1 MVVLRL
7 AFTYV
12 TRRCGPSLQAG
23 PPRSAPWSRTPG
35 NGRDVRLLQGCGPS
49 SFGGSP
55 PEDPRSGGLDRTPGS
70 GRDAGLL
77 RGGGPSSLGDS
88 PAPPLERERQV
99 ADVKTGSPPLPGA
112 RGRPANILPDGSR
125 DAAGE
130 VGKGGWVEN
139 LVGALGG
146 GGVGALDTLRL
157 YIYLSLLSRAIE
169 VS

>member
-1 MVVLRL
+1 MTSVCSKG
-7 AFTYV
+7 A
-12 TRRCGPSLQAG
+12 A
-23 PPRSAPWSRTPG
+23 
-35 NGRDVRLLQGCGPS
+35 RLLSGA
-49 SFGGSP
+49 P
-55 PEDPRSGGLDRTPGS
+55 PPKHPRSGGLDRTPGS
-70 GRDAGLL
+70 GRDAGLF